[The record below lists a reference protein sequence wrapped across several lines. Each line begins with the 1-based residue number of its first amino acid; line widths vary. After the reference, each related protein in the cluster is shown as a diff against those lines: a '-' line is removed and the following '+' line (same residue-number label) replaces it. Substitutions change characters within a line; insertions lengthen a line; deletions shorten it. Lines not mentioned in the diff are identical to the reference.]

1 MNKILIIL
9 SILFSSNLIS
19 TNVLSEVN
27 IDLLKQ
33 KYAKCEDNLYRH
45 NCFSD
50 FKFTLSRKVGYFRNN
65 SLWDGLFYT
74 NGVLITKF
82 INGKRFGKSKCK
94 KSNDGWTYCPSG
106 NRYNSFGNGFSDDN
120 GHQGNYTIE
129 FKSGNK
135 YVGEVKDGL
144 FHGQATYTWTYG
156 DKYIGEYKEN
166 KKHGKGIYTYYNG
179 AIYVGE
185 YKHNVKNGQGKY
197 TYKDGT
203 IIEGIWKDD
212 KFMYKKKPTSTLNTK
227 IEGYKSFCS
236 EIGFTPGTEK
246 FGDCVVEA
254 MKKG

>member
-1 MNKILIIL
+1 MNKLLIIL
-9 SILFSSNLIS
+9 SILFASNLINI
-19 TNVLSEVN
+19 NVSAEVN

-33 KYAKCEDNLYRH
+33 KYSKCEDNLYLH

-65 SLWDGLFYT
+65 DLWDGLFYT
-74 NGVLITKF
+74 NGVLIAKF

-106 NRYNSFGNGFSDDN
+106 NRYNSFGNGFSNDN
-120 GHQGNYTIE
+120 GNQGNYTIE

-144 FHGQATYTWTYG
+144 FHGQGTYTYSNG
-156 DKYIGEYKEN
+156 GKYVGEHKEN
-166 KKHGKGIYTYYNG
+166 KKHGKGTYTYTNG
-179 AIYVGE
+179 DKYVGK
-185 YKHNVKNGQGKY
+185 YKDNAKHGQGTY
-197 TYKDGT
+197 TFANGT
-203 IIEGIWKDD
+203 IKEGIWKDG
-212 KFMYKKKPTSTLNTK
+212 KFMYAKKSTSTSNPK

-236 EIGFTPGTEK
+236 DIGFTPGTEK
-246 FGDCVVEA
+246 FGECVVEA